1 MKNAIYSIKMSPYV
15 RDKRKVERRENIQAA
30 IYLALGLFVLFLNS
44 LIPEL

>member
-1 MKNAIYSIKMSPYV
+1 MQKLQYSLKMSPYV